1 MIELALL
8 ALWLPGP
15 PLVGLAVAGLVV
27 RSVQRAPH
35 PLRVAVG
42 LVLLPAGRW
51 WQRLSPCRFGSYC
64 VVWQSLAASHWW
76 CCAPESPDGLTV
88 MTRPVSRR
96 YC

>member
-1 MIELALL
+1 LRKELNAMIELALL

-42 LVLLPAGRW
+42 LVLLLAGAMVAT
-51 WQRLSPCRFGSYC
+51 LEP
-64 VVWQSLAASHWW
+64 L
-76 CCAPESPDGLTV
+76 
-88 MTRPVSRR
+88 SRR
-96 YC
+96 LILCGAAVLGGIALVVLRPGKS